1 MKAYH
6 ALLGLLFAGFL
17 FSCQPYSHS
26 NEDHHHHDEDHSHEV
41 VPLMLTRYSE
51 SFELFAEAEP
61 LVVDQTSEVL
71 AHFTHLANFKPF
83 DGEITS
89 INLTQ
94 DDHAT
99 VAKAIKK
106 VKPGIFRFQLTPK
119 HAGKHEVEFIMKDQ
133 AVDYS
138 FRLDL
143 IVSSTKPEAEEIAE
157 SSQVSISDAQF
168 FSKEQSWKID
178 FATDYPKLSQ
188 QGPQIKATAKLSPL
202 PSKVA
207 TIHAGISGIIS
218 DPDNKLFPGRKV
230 EKGEALAWLK
240 GNLLADESIQLR
252 MAQARKQWE
261 KAEQDFLRVK
271 SLREEKIV
279 SEREFLDAQ
288 LAYHLAENEWLN
300 LERSFQPDGQ
310 VLLATESGRLHRV
323 YVESGEY
330 AEAGQALFAI
340 DPGSHLLLE
349 AQIAPRYRKNLSRIA
364 SIELKTSDGAYFLS
378 ESLDW
383 NVLSIGSST
392 QADNFQL
399 PVLIA
404 VRSHPDLFAGTFVEL
419 MIRTQGET
427 EHLIVP
433 QTALVE
439 QQGNYFVYV
448 QHHPES
454 FEKRFVQVE
463 ALFGQDAIIRSG
475 LQPNERMVTRGAI
488 LLKLAEASGGLDAHA
503 GHVH

>member
-6 ALLGLLFAGFL
+6 ALLGLLFAGL
-17 FSCQPYSHS
+17 LYSCQPHSHS
-26 NEDHHHHDEDHSHEV
+26 NDDHHQNEDHSHEV
-41 VPLMLTRYSE
+41 VPLMLTSYSQN
-51 SFELFAEAEP
+51 FELFAEAEP
-61 LVVDQTSEVL
+61 LVVNQSSEVL

-83 DGEITS
+83 DGELTA

-94 DDHAT
+94 DDHTTA
-99 VAKAIKK
+99 AQEINKI
-106 VKPGIFRFQLTPK
+106 KPGIFRFQLTPK
-119 HAGKHEVEFIMKDQ
+119 QAGKQEVEFIMKDQ
-133 AVDYS
+133 AGDYS

-143 IVSSTKPEAEEIAE
+143 IVSATKPEADEIAE
-157 SSQVSISDAQF
+157 SSQVNVSDAQF

-178 FATDYPKLSQ
+178 FATDYPQLSQ
-188 QGPQIKATAKLSPL
+188 QGPQIIATAKLSPL
-202 PSKVA
+202 PSMVA

-261 KAEQDFLRVK
+261 KAEQDFLRVT

-300 LERSFQPDGQ
+300 LERSYQPEGQ
-310 VLLATESGRLHRV
+310 RLIATESGRLHRV

-349 AQIAPRYRKNLSRIA
+349 AEMAPRYRKSLDRIA
-364 SIELKTSDGAYFLS
+364 SIELKTTDGAYFLS

-392 QADNFQL
+392 QSDNFLL
-399 PVLIA
+399 PVSIA
-404 VRSHPDLFAGTFVEL
+404 VRSHPDLLPGTFVEL
-419 MIRTQGET
+419 MIRTEGEV

-433 QTALVE
+433 QSALVE

-454 FEKRFVQVE
+454 FEKRLVQVSS
-463 ALFGQDAIIRSG
+463 LYGQDAIINAG
-475 LQPNERMVTRGAI
+475 LQPNERLVTRGAI
-488 LLKLAEASGGLDAHA
+488 MLKLAEASGGLDAHA